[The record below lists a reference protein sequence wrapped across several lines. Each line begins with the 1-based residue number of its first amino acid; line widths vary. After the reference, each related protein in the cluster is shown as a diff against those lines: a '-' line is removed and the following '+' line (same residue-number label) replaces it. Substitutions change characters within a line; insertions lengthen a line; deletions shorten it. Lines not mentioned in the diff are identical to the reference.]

1 MVWRYSPITLTV
13 LIIKESLNSAVQ
25 QFHEYQQ
32 KQSEQPLITSRLRQA
47 QKCGVVKKQ
56 WIGSQP
62 SPSC

>member
-32 KQSEQPLITSRLRQA
+32 KQSEQPLITSRLHQA

-56 WIGSQP
+56 LIGSQP